1 MSNLAEVLDL
11 THRLPTREEV
21 TNAAD
26 AAAVLASAR
35 AENGALAIGG
45 LNTRPVN
52 LSTAIA
58 DLIIDLLRHIAN
70 GDMVTLVPIGAML
83 TTQQAAD
90 ILNVS
95 RPHLSKLLKDG
106 EIPFIPVGSHRRV
119 MHKDLMAYKKKRDAS
134 RVKALDD
141 LARRGQEFD
150 AA

>member
-11 THRLPTREEV
+11 AHRLPTHEEIA
-21 TNAAD
+21 NAAD

-35 AENGALAIGG
+35 AEDGALTVGGMSTKSINLAVAI
-45 LNTRPVN
+45 T
-52 LSTAIA
+52 
-58 DLIIDLLRHIAN
+58 DLIIDLLRHIAD
-70 GDMVTLVPIGAML
+70 GDMVTLVPTGAML

-95 RPHLSKLLKDG
+95 RPYLSKLLKDG
-106 EIPFIPVGSHRRV
+106 DIPFIPVGSHRRV
-119 MHKDLMAYKKKRDAS
+119 MYEDLMAYKKKRDAL

-141 LARRGQEFD
+141 LAQRGQEFD

>member
-1 MSNLAEVLDL
+1 MNNLAQVLDL
-11 THRLPTREEV
+11 THRLPTHEEV

-35 AENGALAIGG
+35 AEDGTLVIGE
-45 LNTRPVN
+45 LNTKPVN
-52 LSTAIA
+52 LATAVA
-58 DLIIDLLRHIAN
+58 DLVIDLLRHIAN

-95 RPHLSKLLKDG
+95 RPYLSRLLKDG

-119 MHKDLMAYKKKRDAS
+119 MYEDLMAYKEKRDAI
-134 RVKALDD
+134 RVKVLDD
-141 LARRGQEFD
+141 LAKRGQEFD
-150 AA
+150 TA